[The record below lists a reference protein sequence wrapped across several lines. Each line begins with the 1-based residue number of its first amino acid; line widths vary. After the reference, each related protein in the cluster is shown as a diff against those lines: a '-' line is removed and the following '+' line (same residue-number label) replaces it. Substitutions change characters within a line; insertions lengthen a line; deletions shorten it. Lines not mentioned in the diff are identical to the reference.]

1 MILLVCYMP
10 LASRQSAK
18 SKKSG
23 AFRYL
28 LAVSKTSVSR
38 TGCRRDCCAAA
49 RGWFLNYSSRM
60 RLTALAMIAVLRGS
74 RALTRTVLR
83 AAASTSATPKRV
95 LVPIADGSEE
105 IETCCITDTLVRAGA
120 EVTVASVEA
129 TTTCTMS
136 RGLKIVADALV
147 TDLGNDQFDLVALP
161 GGMPGA
167 ERLRDSDA
175 LDAILRKQDARRA
188 PLAAV
193 CASPAVILK
202 SKGLIDGRQATCYP
216 APPFVEALGD
226 VSDGAVV
233 RDGHITTSRGPGTS
247 LKFALDLVDQLYGPE
262 KAEELRAQM
271 LVD

>member
-1 MILLVCYMP
+1 MRFAVMLT
-10 LASRQSAK
+10 LATRSSA
-18 SKKSG
+18 
-23 AFRYL
+23 
-28 LAVSKTSVSR
+28 
-38 TGCRRDCCAAA
+38 
-49 RGWFLNYSSRM
+49 
-60 RLTALAMIAVLRGS
+60 LRS
-74 RALTRTVLR
+74 MALR
-83 AAASTSATPKRV
+83 AAATTSAGAQKRV

-105 IETCCITDTLVRAGA
+105 IETSCITDTLVRAGA

-136 RGLKIVADALV
+136 RGLKIVADVLV
-147 TDLGNDQFDLVALP
+147 TDLGNDEFDLVALP

-175 LDAILRKQDARRA
+175 LDAILRKQDARQA

-202 SKGLIDGRQATCYP
+202 SKGILRSRATCYP

-226 VSDGAVV
+226 VADGAVV

>member
-1 MILLVCYMP
+1 MP
-10 LASRQSAK
+10 PTT
-18 SKKSG
+18 
-23 AFRYL
+23 
-28 LAVSKTSVSR
+28 LAVMLTLATR
-38 TGCRRDCCAAA
+38 
-49 RGWFLNYSSRM
+49 SS
-60 RLTALAMIAVLRGS
+60 ALRSMA
-74 RALTRTVLR
+74 LR
-83 AAASTSATPKRV
+83 AAATTSAGAVKRV

-105 IETCCITDTLVRAGA
+105 IETSCITDTLVRAGA

-147 TDLGNDQFDLVALP
+147 TDVSGDWDLVALP

-202 SKGLIDGRQATCYP
+202 SKGILRSQATCYP

-226 VSDGAVV
+226 IADGDVV

>member
-1 MILLVCYMP
+1 
-10 LASRQSAK
+10 
-18 SKKSG
+18 
-23 AFRYL
+23 
-28 LAVSKTSVSR
+28 
-38 TGCRRDCCAAA
+38 
-49 RGWFLNYSSRM
+49 M
-60 RLTALAMIAVLRGS
+60 RLTALAMIAVLRGT

-83 AAASTSATPKRV
+83 AAASSGASPKRV

-105 IETCCITDTLVRAGA
+105 IETSCITDTLVRAGA

-136 RGLKIVADALV
+136 RGLKVVADALV
-147 TDLGNDQFDLVALP
+147 TDVSGDWDLVALP

-202 SKGLIDGRQATCYP
+202 SKGILRSQATCYP

-226 VSDGAVV
+226 IADGDVV

>member
-1 MILLVCYMP
+1 
-10 LASRQSAK
+10 
-18 SKKSG
+18 
-23 AFRYL
+23 
-28 LAVSKTSVSR
+28 
-38 TGCRRDCCAAA
+38 
-49 RGWFLNYSSRM
+49 
-60 RLTALAMIAVLRGS
+60 MIAVLRGT

-83 AAASTSATPKRV
+83 AAASTGATPKRV

-105 IETCCITDTLVRAGA
+105 IETSCITDTLVRAGA

-147 TDLGNDQFDLVALP
+147 TDLGNDEFDLVALP

-202 SKGLIDGRQATCYP
+202 SKGILRSRATCYP

-226 VSDGAVV
+226 IADGDVV

-247 LKFALDLVDQLYGPE
+247 LKFALALVDQLYGPE